1 MAKSILQPLL
11 FLSISVVTFLVCYL
25 LAITVQVGTIAEGGV
40 SLILIVMFL
49 SFLIHWVMFI
59 PSYLFQ
65 TEKFY
70 DLTGSVTYLSV
81 VWFVFLSTYQS
92 ISLNFGNLILV
103 LLISIWTIR
112 LGLFLFMRIHK
123 AGEDKR
129 FRTIKTS
136 ASQFFMT
143 FTLSGLWVTLC
154 SMCALVAISSPEGLV
169 MNALTYVGIILFI
182 IGFGIEI
189 VADNQKTAF
198 RSIEANKDSFI
209 TSGLW
214 SKSRHPNYFGEVLL
228 WFAIAVISFSSLEG
242 LQLITLISPVFTYIL
257 LVYVSGVRML
267 EDMNDK
273 KWADNEQYK
282 SYKKNTPML
291 FPKL

>member
-1 MAKSILQPLL
+1 MKVITNIL
-11 FLSISVVTFLVCYL
+11 ISVLSFAISYGIAHLTGSVIVKNAVL
-25 LAITVQVGTIAEGGV
+25 LAYV
-40 SLILIVMFL
+40 
-49 SFLIHWVMFI
+49 IHWIAYI
-59 PSYLFQ
+59 PAYVFQ

-112 LGLFLFMRIHK
+112 LGLFLFIRIHK

-143 FTLSGLWVTLC
+143 FTISGLWVTLC

-273 KWADNEQYK
+273 KWADDENYK
-282 SYKKNTPML
+282 SYKENTPML

>member
-1 MAKSILQPLL
+1 MKVMTNIL
-11 FLSISVVTFLVCYL
+11 ISVLSFAFSYGIAHLTGSVIVKNAVL
-25 LAITVQVGTIAEGGV
+25 LAYV
-40 SLILIVMFL
+40 
-49 SFLIHWVMFI
+49 IHWIAYI
-59 PSYLFQ
+59 PAYMFQ

-81 VWFVFLSTYQS
+81 VWFVFLSTYKS

-129 FRTIKTS
+129 FRSIKTS

-169 MNALTYVGIILFI
+169 MNALTYIGIILFI

-189 VADNQKTAF
+189 IADNQKTAF

-273 KWADNEQYK
+273 KWADDEQYK

>member
-1 MAKSILQPLL
+1 MKVITNIL
-11 FLSISVVTFLVCYL
+11 ISVLSFAISYGIAHLTGSVIVKNAVL
-25 LAITVQVGTIAEGGV
+25 LAYV
-40 SLILIVMFL
+40 
-49 SFLIHWVMFI
+49 IHWIAYI
-59 PSYLFQ
+59 PAYLFQ

-143 FTLSGLWVTLC
+143 FTISGLWVTLC

-228 WFAIAVISFSSLEG
+228 WFAIAVISLSSLEG

-273 KWADNEQYK
+273 KWADDEQYK

>member
-1 MAKSILQPLL
+1 MKVITNIL
-11 FLSISVVTFLVCYL
+11 ISVLSFAISYGIAHLTGSVIVKNAVL
-25 LAITVQVGTIAEGGV
+25 LAYV
-40 SLILIVMFL
+40 
-49 SFLIHWVMFI
+49 IHWIAYI
-59 PSYLFQ
+59 PAYIFQ

-143 FTLSGLWVTLC
+143 FTISGLWVTLC

-169 MNALTYVGIILFI
+169 MNALTYIGIILFI

-242 LQLITLISPVFTYIL
+242 LQLITLISPIFTYIL

-273 KWADNEQYK
+273 KWADDEQYK

>member
-1 MAKSILQPLL
+1 MKVITNIL
-11 FLSISVVTFLVCYL
+11 ISVLSFAFSYGIAHLTGSVIVKNAVL
-25 LAITVQVGTIAEGGV
+25 LAYV
-40 SLILIVMFL
+40 
-49 SFLIHWVMFI
+49 IHWIAYI
-59 PSYLFQ
+59 PAYMFQ

-81 VWFVFLSTYQS
+81 VWFVFLYTYKS

>member
-1 MAKSILQPLL
+1 MKVMTNIL
-11 FLSISVVTFLVCYL
+11 ISVLSFAFSYGIAYLTGSVIVKNAVL
-25 LAITVQVGTIAEGGV
+25 LAYV
-40 SLILIVMFL
+40 
-49 SFLIHWVMFI
+49 IHWIAYI
-59 PSYLFQ
+59 PAYMFQ

-81 VWFVFLSTYQS
+81 VWFVFLSTYKS

-129 FRTIKTS
+129 FRSIKTS

-169 MNALTYVGIILFI
+169 MNALTYIGIILFI

-189 VADNQKTAF
+189 IADNQKTAF

-273 KWADNEQYK
+273 KWADDEQYK
-282 SYKKNTPML
+282 SYKKITPML

>member
-1 MAKSILQPLL
+1 MKVITNIL
-11 FLSISVVTFLVCYL
+11 ISVLSFAISYGIAHLTGSVIVKNAVL
-25 LAITVQVGTIAEGGV
+25 LAYV
-40 SLILIVMFL
+40 
-49 SFLIHWVMFI
+49 IHWIAYI
-59 PSYLFQ
+59 PAYVFQ

-70 DLTGSVTYLSV
+70 DLTGSITYLSV

>member
-1 MAKSILQPLL
+1 MKVITNIL
-11 FLSISVVTFLVCYL
+11 ISVLSFAFSYGIAYLTGSVIVKNAVL
-25 LAITVQVGTIAEGGV
+25 LAYV
-40 SLILIVMFL
+40 
-49 SFLIHWVMFI
+49 IHWIAYI
-59 PSYLFQ
+59 PAYMFQ

-81 VWFVFLSTYQS
+81 VWFVFLSTYKS

-129 FRTIKTS
+129 FRSIKTS

-169 MNALTYVGIILFI
+169 MNALTYIGIILFI

-189 VADNQKTAF
+189 IADNQKTAF

-273 KWADNEQYK
+273 KWADDEKYK
-282 SYKKNTPML
+282 SYKENTPML

>member
-1 MAKSILQPLL
+1 MKVITNIL
-11 FLSISVVTFLVCYL
+11 ISVLSFAISYGIAHLTGSVIVKNAVL
-25 LAITVQVGTIAEGGV
+25 LAYA
-40 SLILIVMFL
+40 
-49 SFLIHWVMFI
+49 IHWIAYI
-59 PSYLFQ
+59 PAYVFQ

>member
-1 MAKSILQPLL
+1 MKVITNIL
-11 FLSISVVTFLVCYL
+11 ISVLSFAISYGIAHLTGSVIVKNAVL
-25 LAITVQVGTIAEGGV
+25 LAYV
-40 SLILIVMFL
+40 
-49 SFLIHWVMFI
+49 IHWIAYI
-59 PSYLFQ
+59 PAYVFQ

-112 LGLFLFMRIHK
+112 LGLFLFIRIHK

-143 FTLSGLWVTLC
+143 FTISGLWVTLC

-242 LQLITLISPVFTYIL
+242 LQLITLISPIFTYIL

-291 FPKL
+291 FHCN

>member
-1 MAKSILQPLL
+1 MKVITNIL
-11 FLSISVVTFLVCYL
+11 ISVLSFAISYGIAHLTGSVIVKNAVL
-25 LAITVQVGTIAEGGV
+25 LAYV
-40 SLILIVMFL
+40 
-49 SFLIHWVMFI
+49 IHWIAYI
-59 PSYLFQ
+59 PAYIFQ

-143 FTLSGLWVTLC
+143 FTISGLWVTLC

>member
-1 MAKSILQPLL
+1 MNWITNIL
-11 FLSISVVTFLVCYL
+11 ISVLSFAISYGIAYLTGSVIVKNAVL
-25 LAITVQVGTIAEGGV
+25 LAFV
-40 SLILIVMFL
+40 
-49 SFLIHWVMFI
+49 IHWVAYI
-59 PSYLFQ
+59 PAYMLQ

-70 DLTGSVTYLSV
+70 DLTGSITYLCV
-81 VWFVFLSTYQS
+81 VWFAFLSSYQS

-103 LLISIWTIR
+103 LFISVWTIR
-112 LGLFLFMRIHK
+112 LGVFLFMRIHK

-154 SMCALVAISSPEGLV
+154 SMCALVAISSSEGIV
-169 MNALTYVGIILFI
+169 MNALTYIGIILFI
-182 IGFGIEI
+182 IGFSIEVI
-189 VADNQKTAF
+189 ADNQKTAF

-242 LQLITLISPVFTYIL
+242 LQLVTLISPLFTYIL

-267 EDMNDK
+267 EDMNDQ
-273 KWADNEQYK
+273 KWANDEGYK
-282 SYKKNTPML
+282 LYKKSTPML

>member
-1 MAKSILQPLL
+1 MKVITSIL
-11 FLSISVVTFLVCYL
+11 ISVLSFAISYGIAHLTGSVIVKNAVL
-25 LAITVQVGTIAEGGV
+25 LAYV
-40 SLILIVMFL
+40 
-49 SFLIHWVMFI
+49 IHWIAYI
-59 PSYLFQ
+59 PAYLFQ

-143 FTLSGLWVTLC
+143 FTISGLWVTLC

-242 LQLITLISPVFTYIL
+242 LQLITLISPIFTYIL

>member
-1 MAKSILQPLL
+1 MKVITNIL
-11 FLSISVVTFLVCYL
+11 ISVLSFAISYGIAHLTGSVIVKNAVL
-25 LAITVQVGTIAEGGV
+25 LAYV
-40 SLILIVMFL
+40 
-49 SFLIHWVMFI
+49 IHWIAYI
-59 PSYLFQ
+59 PAYVFQ

-103 LLISIWTIR
+103 LLISIWTLR
-112 LGLFLFMRIHK
+112 VGLFVFMRIHK

-143 FTLSGLWVTLC
+143 FTISGLWVTLC
-154 SMCALVAISSPEGLV
+154 SMCALVAISSPEGWV
-169 MNALTYVGIILFI
+169 MNALTYGGIILFI

-242 LQLITLISPVFTYIL
+242 LQLITLISPIFTYIL

-273 KWADNEQYK
+273 KWADDEQYK

>member
-1 MAKSILQPLL
+1 MKVITNIL
-11 FLSISVVTFLVCYL
+11 ISVLSFAISYGIAHLTGSVIVKNAVL
-25 LAITVQVGTIAEGGV
+25 LAYV
-40 SLILIVMFL
+40 
-49 SFLIHWVMFI
+49 IHWIAYI
-59 PSYLFQ
+59 PAYVFQ

-143 FTLSGLWVTLC
+143 FTISGLWVTLC

-169 MNALTYVGIILFI
+169 MNALTYAGIILFI

-242 LQLITLISPVFTYIL
+242 LQLITLISPIFTYIL

-273 KWADNEQYK
+273 KWADDEQYK

>member
-1 MAKSILQPLL
+1 MKVITNIL
-11 FLSISVVTFLVCYL
+11 ISVLSFAISYGIAHLTGSVIVKNAVL
-25 LAITVQVGTIAEGGV
+25 LAYV
-40 SLILIVMFL
+40 
-49 SFLIHWVMFI
+49 IHWIAYI
-59 PSYLFQ
+59 PAYVFQ

-198 RSIEANKDSFI
+198 RSIESNKDSFI

-273 KWADNEQYK
+273 KWADDEQYK

>member
-1 MAKSILQPLL
+1 MKVITNIL
-11 FLSISVVTFLVCYL
+11 ISVLSFAISYGIAHLTGSVIVKNAVL
-25 LAITVQVGTIAEGGV
+25 LAY
-40 SLILIVMFL
+40 
-49 SFLIHWVMFI
+49 LIHWIAYI
-59 PSYLFQ
+59 PAYVFQ

-143 FTLSGLWVTLC
+143 FTISGLWVTLC

>member
-1 MAKSILQPLL
+1 MKVITNIL
-11 FLSISVVTFLVCYL
+11 ISVLSFAISYGIAHLTGSVIVKNAVL
-25 LAITVQVGTIAEGGV
+25 LAYV
-40 SLILIVMFL
+40 
-49 SFLIHWVMFI
+49 IHWIAYI
-59 PSYLFQ
+59 PAYVFQ

-143 FTLSGLWVTLC
+143 FTISGLWVTLC

-273 KWADNEQYK
+273 KWADDKNYK
-282 SYKKNTPML
+282 SYKENTPML

>member
-1 MAKSILQPLL
+1 MKVITNIL
-11 FLSISVVTFLVCYL
+11 ISVLSFAISYGIAHLTGSVIVKNAVL
-25 LAITVQVGTIAEGGV
+25 LAYV
-40 SLILIVMFL
+40 
-49 SFLIHWVMFI
+49 IHWIAYI
-59 PSYLFQ
+59 PAYVFQ

-273 KWADNEQYK
+273 KWADNEKYK
-282 SYKKNTPML
+282 SYKRNTPML

>member
-1 MAKSILQPLL
+1 MKVITNIL
-11 FLSISVVTFLVCYL
+11 ISVLSFAISYGIAHLTGSVIVKNAVL
-25 LAITVQVGTIAEGGV
+25 LAYV
-40 SLILIVMFL
+40 
-49 SFLIHWVMFI
+49 IHWIAYI
-59 PSYLFQ
+59 PAYVFQ

-143 FTLSGLWVTLC
+143 FTISGLWVTLC

-169 MNALTYVGIILFI
+169 MNALTYFGIILFI

-273 KWADNEQYK
+273 KWADDEQYK

-291 FPKL
+291 FPKI

>member
-1 MAKSILQPLL
+1 MKVITNIL
-11 FLSISVVTFLVCYL
+11 ISVLSFAISYGIAHLTGSVIVKNAVL
-25 LAITVQVGTIAEGGV
+25 LAYV
-40 SLILIVMFL
+40 
-49 SFLIHWVMFI
+49 IHWIAYI
-59 PSYLFQ
+59 PAYVFQ

-81 VWFVFLSTYQS
+81 VWFVFLSTYKS

-112 LGLFLFMRIHK
+112 LGLFLFIRIHK

-129 FRTIKTS
+129 FRSIKTS

-273 KWADNEQYK
+273 KWADDEQYK

>member
-1 MAKSILQPLL
+1 MKVTTNIL
-11 FLSISVVTFLVCYL
+11 ISVLSFAISYGIAHLTGSVIVKNAVL
-25 LAITVQVGTIAEGGV
+25 LAY
-40 SLILIVMFL
+40 
-49 SFLIHWVMFI
+49 LIHWIAYI
-59 PSYLFQ
+59 PAYVFQ

-81 VWFVFLSTYQS
+81 VWFVFLSTYKS

-143 FTLSGLWVTLC
+143 FTISGLWVTLC

>member
-1 MAKSILQPLL
+1 MKVITNIL
-11 FLSISVVTFLVCYL
+11 ISVLSFAISYGIAHLTGSVIVKNAVL
-25 LAITVQVGTIAEGGV
+25 LAYV
-40 SLILIVMFL
+40 
-49 SFLIHWVMFI
+49 IHWIAYI
-59 PSYLFQ
+59 PAYLFQ

-228 WFAIAVISFSSLEG
+228 WFAIAVISYSSLEG
-242 LQLITLISPVFTYIL
+242 LQLITLISPIFTYIL

>member
-1 MAKSILQPLL
+1 MKVITNIL
-11 FLSISVVTFLVCYL
+11 ISVLSFAFSYGIAHLTGSIIVKNAVL
-25 LAITVQVGTIAEGGV
+25 LAYV
-40 SLILIVMFL
+40 
-49 SFLIHWVMFI
+49 IHWIAYI
-59 PSYLFQ
+59 PAYIFQ

-228 WFAIAVISFSSLEG
+228 WFAIAVISYSSLEG

-273 KWADNEQYK
+273 KWADDENYK
-282 SYKKNTPML
+282 SYKENTPML

>member
-1 MAKSILQPLL
+1 MKVITNIL
-11 FLSISVVTFLVCYL
+11 ISVLSFAFSYGIAHLTGSVIVKNAVL
-25 LAITVQVGTIAEGGV
+25 LAYV
-40 SLILIVMFL
+40 
-49 SFLIHWVMFI
+49 IHWIAYI
-59 PSYLFQ
+59 PAYMFQ

-81 VWFVFLSTYQS
+81 VWFVFLSTYKS

-198 RSIEANKDSFI
+198 RSIESNKDSFI

-273 KWADNEQYK
+273 KWADNEEYK
-282 SYKKNTPML
+282 SYKKDTPML

>member
-1 MAKSILQPLL
+1 MKVITNIL
-11 FLSISVVTFLVCYL
+11 ISVLSFAFSYGIAHLTGSIIVKNAVL
-25 LAITVQVGTIAEGGV
+25 LAYV
-40 SLILIVMFL
+40 
-49 SFLIHWVMFI
+49 IHWIAYI
-59 PSYLFQ
+59 PAYIFQ

-169 MNALTYVGIILFI
+169 MNALTYFGIILFI

-228 WFAIAVISFSSLEG
+228 WFAIAVISYSSLEG

-273 KWADNEQYK
+273 KWADDEQYK

>member
-1 MAKSILQPLL
+1 MKVITNIL
-11 FLSISVVTFLVCYL
+11 ISVLSFAFSYGIAHLTGSVIVKNAVL
-25 LAITVQVGTIAEGGV
+25 LAYV
-40 SLILIVMFL
+40 
-49 SFLIHWVMFI
+49 IHWIAYI
-59 PSYLFQ
+59 PAYMFQ

-81 VWFVFLSTYQS
+81 VWFVFLSTYKS

-129 FRTIKTS
+129 FRSIKTS

>member
-1 MAKSILQPLL
+1 MKVIINILISILS
-11 FLSISVVTFLVCYL
+11 FAISYGIAHLTGSVIVKNAVI
-25 LAITVQVGTIAEGGV
+25 LAYV
-40 SLILIVMFL
+40 
-49 SFLIHWVMFI
+49 IHWI
-59 PSYLFQ
+59 AYLPAYVFQ

-81 VWFVFLSTYQS
+81 VWFVFLSTYES

-129 FRTIKTS
+129 FRSIKTS

-189 VADNQKTAF
+189 VADNQKTTF

-209 TSGLW
+209 SSGLW

-273 KWADNEQYK
+273 KWADNDEYK

>member
-1 MAKSILQPLL
+1 MKQIINIAISILSFAVSYGIAYLTG
-11 FLSISVVTFLVCYL
+11 SEIVKNAVL
-25 LAITVQVGTIAEGGV
+25 LAYI
-40 SLILIVMFL
+40 
-49 SFLIHWVMFI
+49 IHWIAYI
-59 PSYLFQ
+59 PAYILQ

-70 DLTGSVTYLSV
+70 DLTGSITYLGV
-81 VWFVFLSTYQS
+81 VWFVFLSSYQS
-92 ISLNFGNLILV
+92 ISLNFGNLILA

-112 LGLFLFMRIHK
+112 LGIFLFIRIHK

-129 FRTIKTS
+129 FRSIKTS
-136 ASQFFMT
+136 ATQFLMT

-154 SMCALVAISSPEGLV
+154 SMCALVAISSSDGIV
-169 MNALTYVGIILFI
+169 MNAITYVGIILFI

-189 VADNQKTAF
+189 IADNQKTAF
-198 RSIEANKDSFI
+198 RSIEANKDKFI

-214 SKSRHPNYFGEVLL
+214 AKSRHPNYFGEVLL

-242 LQLITLISPVFTYIL
+242 LQLITLVSPVFTYLL

-273 KWADNEQYK
+273 KWGNNEAYVN
-282 SYKKNTPML
+282 YKKNTPML
-291 FPKL
+291 FLKL

>member
-1 MAKSILQPLL
+1 MKVITNIL
-11 FLSISVVTFLVCYL
+11 ISVLSFAISYGIAHLTGSVIVKNAVL
-25 LAITVQVGTIAEGGV
+25 LAYV
-40 SLILIVMFL
+40 
-49 SFLIHWVMFI
+49 IHWIAYI
-59 PSYLFQ
+59 PAYVFQ

-112 LGLFLFMRIHK
+112 LGLFLFIRIHK

-143 FTLSGLWVTLC
+143 FTISGLWVTLC

-189 VADNQKTAF
+189 IADNQKTAF

-273 KWADNEQYK
+273 KWADDENYK
-282 SYKKNTPML
+282 SYKENTPML

>member
-1 MAKSILQPLL
+1 MKVITNIL
-11 FLSISVVTFLVCYL
+11 ISVLSFAISYGIAHLTGSVIVKNAVL
-25 LAITVQVGTIAEGGV
+25 LAYV
-40 SLILIVMFL
+40 
-49 SFLIHWVMFI
+49 IHWIAYI
-59 PSYLFQ
+59 PAYVFQ

-143 FTLSGLWVTLC
+143 FTISGLWVTLC

-282 SYKKNTPML
+282 FYKKNTPML

>member
-1 MAKSILQPLL
+1 MKVITNILISILS
-11 FLSISVVTFLVCYL
+11 FAISYGIAHLTGSVIVKNAVL
-25 LAITVQVGTIAEGGV
+25 LAYV
-40 SLILIVMFL
+40 
-49 SFLIHWVMFI
+49 IHWIAYI
-59 PSYLFQ
+59 PAYLFQ

-242 LQLITLISPVFTYIL
+242 LQLITLISPIFTYIL

-273 KWADNEQYK
+273 KWADDEQYK

>member
-1 MAKSILQPLL
+1 MKVITNIL
-11 FLSISVVTFLVCYL
+11 ISVLSFAISYGIAHLTGSVIVKNAVL
-25 LAITVQVGTIAEGGV
+25 LAYV
-40 SLILIVMFL
+40 
-49 SFLIHWVMFI
+49 IHWIAYI
-59 PSYLFQ
+59 PAYIFQ

-129 FRTIKTS
+129 FRTIKPS

-143 FTLSGLWVTLC
+143 FTISGLWVTLC